1 MTAAPRP
8 QSDRPNRTSRSRP
21 RARRL
26 RRSRTRRVL
35 HSPVAHPLRGN
46 SDAENLRDATRGERL
61 QRVMADAGVASRRAC
76 EELIK
81 EGHVSVNGRTVTDL
95 PCWVEPATDRI
106 MVKGRPLRPASDH
119 VYIMLN
125 KPTRTL
131 CAASD
136 EPGADRATVVDL
148 VKHHSGARLFP
159 VGRLDYDTTGLL
171 LLTNDGDLTHRL
183 THPRFGGL
191 RVYDAVVTGVVPPRA
206 LEELNR
212 RLGAK
217 KRPADAPAPI
227 QIIGFD
233 DGRTLVRIS
242 IIESRGGTVQDLLGK
257 LGHHVKHLDRV
268 AFGPLTLTGLARGHW
283 RELERREVAALRS
296 GATAPTEPPRARV
309 RKSRPSGASRRP
321 NAKPN
326 ARPNART
333 GPIGAKPGRNH
344 SDRPGSSAGQPARAS
359 SDSSGGRS
367 AGRPSA
373 GRSSAGRPQTARPAA
388 DPRSGD
394 RSSTGRPSAGSN
406 RGPSRDSSRGPSR
419 GPSRGS
425 SADRP
430 GSGGKPPR
438 SGGPGFSRKPGGSG
452 GVGGDR
458 GSRNARPSNPRAN
471 RRPRR
476 SE

>member
-1 MTAAPRP
+1 M
-8 QSDRPNRTSRSRP
+8 
-21 RARRL
+21 
-26 RRSRTRRVL
+26 
-35 HSPVAHPLRGN
+35 AHPLRGN
-46 SDAENLRDATRGERL
+46 SDAENLRDSTRGERL

-81 EGHVSVNGRTVTDL
+81 EGHVTVNGRTITDL
-95 PCWVEPATDRI
+95 PCWVDPATDRI

-148 VKHHSGARLFP
+148 VKHHSKARLFP

-191 RVYDAVVTGVVPPRA
+191 RVYDAVVSGVVPPRA

-233 DGRTLVRIS
+233 DGRTLLRIT

-268 AFGPLTLTGLARGHW
+268 AFGPLTLTGLARGQW

-296 GATAPTEPPRARV
+296 GATAPAEPPKARV
-309 RKSRPSGASRRP
+309 RKSRPSGSNRRP
-321 NAKPN
+321 NARPGAGPKPPRGRPERAGSPSAPASRPPARSE
-326 ARPNART
+326 ARP
-333 GPIGAKPGRNH
+333 P
-344 SDRPGSSAGQPARAS
+344 
-359 SDSSGGRS
+359 
-367 AGRPSA
+367 AGRPA
-373 GRSSAGRPQTARPAA
+373 NRRPTAERPMNRPDGRP
-388 DPRSGD
+388 G
-394 RSSTGRPSAGSN
+394 
-406 RGPSRDSSRGPSR
+406 
-419 GPSRGS
+419 RGS
-425 SADRP
+425 SDAHP
-430 GSGGKPPR
+430 GKSGKPRRTGASGSPRQTGR
-438 SGGPGFSRKPGGSG
+438 SGGFG
-452 GVGGDR
+452 GVGGAR
-458 GSRNARPSNPRAN
+458 GGRDGRNTRSSGARPN
-471 RRPRR
+471 RRPPRP
-476 SE
+476 E